1 MQVVLRTGSRGL
13 DVAKLQV
20 GLDIWGVP
28 GEDLVVDGIF
38 GPRTQQAVIAFQR
51 KSHLRTDGVVGP
63 DTQAALAKVAK
74 LTSVVHPLQQ
84 LAQPTQTTCWAT
96 STAMMIGSNVA
107 AVRAR
112 TTPDMVADDG
122 GLRNSSE
129 SDQGIVSGMRYGA
142 LFNLRCYAPM
152 SWTVRALLDRLRRGP
167 LMFDML
173 WNAMEYAQGHAS
185 PGHMIVVVGYIT
197 DDKPDGSG
205 TYLLIHDPWPPLV
218 GKKYWVEFSDWIA
231 QVPTRT
237 YRVFERL

>member
-1 MQVVLRTGSRGL
+1 MTLRTGSRGL
-13 DVAKLQV
+13 DVAKVQV

-28 GEDLVVDGIF
+28 GNDLVVDGIF
-38 GPRTQQAVIAFQR
+38 GPRTQQAVIAFQG
-51 KSHLRTDGVVGP
+51 KNHLRTDGVVGP
-63 DTQAALAKVAK
+63 GTQAALAKVAR

-84 LAQPTQTTCWAT
+84 LAQPTETTCWAT
-96 STAMMIGSNVA
+96 STAMMIGSTVA

-112 TTPDMVADDG
+112 TPPDMVDPNG

-129 SDQGIVSGMRYGA
+129 SDQGIVSGKRYGA

-152 SWTVRALLDRLRRGP
+152 SWTVGALLGCLRRGP
-167 LMFDML
+167 IMFDML
-173 WNAMEYAQGHAS
+173 WNATEYAKGHGS
-185 PGHMIVVVGYIT
+185 PGHMIVAVGYIT

-205 TYLLIHDPWPPLV
+205 THLLIHDPYPPLV